1 VLDRA
6 HGVGGEGAPLMLW
19 RLGLSL
25 LVLAA
30 YLVALWRLAG
40 VTALTALL
48 LVTVILLL
56 GMVSALAL
64 VLTWQER
71 GS

>member
-1 VLDRA
+1 
-6 HGVGGEGAPLMLW
+6 MLW

-30 YLVALWRLAG
+30 YSAALWRLPG
-40 VTALTALL
+40 VTVLKAPLL
-48 LVTVILLL
+48 LAAILLL
-56 GMVSALAL
+56 GMVSGLAL
-64 VLTWQER
+64 VLTWQGR

>member
-6 HGVGGEGAPLMLW
+6 HGAGSEGAPLMLW

-30 YLVALWRLAG
+30 YPVVLWQLAG
-40 VTALTALL
+40 VTVLTTPVLIAA
-48 LVTVILLL
+48 ILLL

-64 VLTWQER
+64 VLTWQGR